1 MKRLLLSAMLII
13 GCAISAISAPG
24 QTNVAP
30 ATKPAPGTAQERP
43 AAAKARSLPYR
54 GKLVLVDKQRSSV
67 TVGTRVF
74 LVTPKTKVEK
84 EGKPATL
91 NDGVAG
97 QLVTG
102 SYRKLPDGRLE
113 AVSLYFGGKTG
124 ASSSGGNSTPR
135 TQKQ

>member
-1 MKRLLLSAMLII
+1 MKLSHTIAAALIASVA
-13 GCAISAISAPG
+13 GLSFAAD
-24 QTNVAP
+24 AP
-30 ATKPAPGTAQERP
+30 APAQQRPAPI
-43 AAAKARSLPYR
+43 KARSLPYR
-54 GKLVLVDKQRSSV
+54 GKLVLVDKQRNSV

-84 EGKPATL
+84 AGKPATL

-113 AVSLYFGGKTG
+113 AFSIYFGGKTS
-124 ASSSGGNSTPR
+124 ASSSGQKKTGASTPQA
-135 TQKQ
+135 QKE